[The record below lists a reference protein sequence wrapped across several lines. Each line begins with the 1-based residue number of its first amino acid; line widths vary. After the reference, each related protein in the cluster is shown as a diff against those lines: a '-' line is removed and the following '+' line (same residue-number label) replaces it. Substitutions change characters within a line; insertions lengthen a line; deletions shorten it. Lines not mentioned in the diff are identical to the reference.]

1 MDDIFISHSW
11 AGESSQSTSDGR
23 HKFEEPAFKQQSF
36 GLYKQ
41 SNPLPLPWPGYG
53 VQGVSSY
60 CSQGIVSLRADDDN
74 FYCCAE
80 KSEGEHHSISFY
92 KLTSWYDGAA
102 CRVPLT
108 FSDPDSCTSRQG
120 GYLCTE
126 YRPEELCPHL
136 GDGLIVTRVISALDR
151 TEDSEMTNHWR
162 VTDYSSEAEL
172 SCRSSASF

>member
-1 MDDIFISHSW
+1 MTFLFLI
-11 AGESSQSTSDGR
+11 AE
-23 HKFEEPAFKQQSF
+23 
-36 GLYKQ
+36 L
-41 SNPLPLPWPGYG
+41 
-53 VQGVSSY
+53 VSP
-60 CSQGIVSLRADDDN
+60 VSLRQMVVTNLRNQPLSSSHLDSINNQILSLYHDLVTGSKEFPHIAVRADDDN